1 MLYDFL
7 SGAAAFGFLACGLFF
22 LRFWRRT
29 REQLFLAFSLAFV
42 LLGIGQAVVALAQ
55 MPTEEKGAL
64 YLIRLLAFVL
74 ILAAIY
80 RKNRPRPIV

>member
-29 REQLFLAFSLAFV
+29 REQLFFAFSLAFV
-42 LLGIGQAVVALAQ
+42 LLGIGQAVIALAQ
-55 MPTEEKGAL
+55 LPTEEKGAL

-74 ILAAIY
+74 ILVAIY
-80 RKNRPRPIV
+80 RKNRPRPII